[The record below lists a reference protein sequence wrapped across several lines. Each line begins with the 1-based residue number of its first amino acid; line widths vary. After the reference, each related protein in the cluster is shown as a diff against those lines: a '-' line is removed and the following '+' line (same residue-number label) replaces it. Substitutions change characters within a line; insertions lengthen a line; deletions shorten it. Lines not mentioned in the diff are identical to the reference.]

1 MTWQANLSLKSN
13 KKWLLP
19 STFMC
24 LIDCLFAWAFTS
36 NLRIVHSYGDVT
48 ITGEGLLFSIFTR
61 PLMTSEGCFMCHI
74 YCDTG
79 QPFIMVI
86 SDRGLVTLTAVA
98 KPLALKLSLPVWK
111 TGDRTPISRVRGKG
125 STTMP
130 PQRSYKVWMYKK
142 RVLVWI
148 IAIESFLICS
158 VV

>member
-13 KKWLLP
+13 KKLRLP
-19 STFMC
+19 SPFMC

-36 NLRIVHSYGDVT
+36 NLRIFHSYGDVT
-48 ITGEGLLFSIFTR
+48 ITGEGLQFFNFTR
-61 PLMTSEGCFMCHI
+61 PLTSEDWLMCHT

-86 SDRGLVTLTAVA
+86 SDRGLVTLISVA
-98 KPLALKLSLPVWK
+98 KSLALKLSLPVWK
-111 TGDRTPISRVRGKG
+111 TGDRTPISRVRGEH

-130 PQRSYKVWMYKK
+130 PQRSYNVWMYEK

-148 IAIESFLICS
+148 KAIESVLICP